1 MGNHKPLGQAI
12 VDALPVTIAVIEQDG
27 TIRAVNEAWKRF
39 AQENSGGRDVTS
51 TTDVGVNYL
60 EVCRKAQGAFAEE
73 APPALIGI
81 QHVLQRELAHF
92 QLEYPCHSP
101 TEQRWFLMSVT
112 PLEQDQGAVIAH
124 LNITER
130 KLAEETMQQS
140 EARVRRL
147 IGSNILGI
155 FFWRGRQI
163 TEANEIF
170 LHMLGYT
177 RQELLIGKLLW
188 NTITPKKFEELD
200 RKAIA
205 TMKRLGALPVPY
217 EKEFFRKDGSCIPIL
232 IGAAFVDQAQQE
244 GVAFV
249 LDISERKELERRKD
263 DFFGMV
269 SHELKT
275 PLSNMWILTSL
286 LNKQLTEQG
295 FLDLGGNLVQLGT
308 QAQQLMKLL
317 TDVLEVSQL
326 QAGYLLYREEAFDM
340 NALVREIVS
349 MLQQVSPDH
358 AIVITGTTDKPMRGD
373 RARLGQVLTNLLT
386 NAMKYSEGADPIDV
400 LLASTD
406 EHLMIRVRDYGIG
419 IPAQEQGKIFERFYR
434 VKSDRQESFPGF
446 GLGLHISQ
454 EIVKRHGGAIEVESV
469 EEKGSTFTIML
480 PFQM

>member
-1 MGNHKPLGQAI
+1 M
-12 VDALPVTIAVIEQDG
+12 
-27 TIRAVNEAWKRF
+27 
-39 AQENSGGRDVTS
+39 
-51 TTDVGVNYL
+51 
-60 EVCRKAQGAFAEE
+60 
-73 APPALIGI
+73 
-81 QHVLQRELAHF
+81 
-92 QLEYPCHSP
+92 
-101 TEQRWFLMSVT
+101 
-112 PLEQDQGAVIAH
+112 
-124 LNITER
+124 
-130 KLAEETMQQS
+130 
-140 EARVRRL
+140 
-147 IGSNILGI
+147 
-155 FFWRGRQI
+155 
-163 TEANEIF
+163 
-170 LHMLGYT
+170 
-177 RQELLIGKLLW
+177 
-188 NTITPKKFEELD
+188 
-200 RKAIA
+200 
-205 TMKRLGALPVPY
+205 
-217 EKEFFRKDGSCIPIL
+217 

-358 AIVITGTTDKPMRGD
+358 AIVITGTVDKPMRGD

-406 EHLMIRVRDYGIG
+406 EHLMIQVRDYGIG
-419 IPAQEQGKIFERFYR
+419 IPAEEQGKIFERFYR
-434 VKSDRQESFPGF
+434 VKSDRQGSFPGF

-454 EIVKRHGGAIEVESV
+454 EIVKRRGGVIEVESV